1 MLSVYSHTVIEDPFV
16 DDDDEDDEDDDD
28 EDEDDEETYEET
40 HVPHMECYGNSFQD
54 ALPATPPLI
63 LVSCTLL
70 LEHHAKYD
78 RTMKRKKRNMN
89 AVVYGLADTGA
100 MICTAGPE
108 LLTYFAVDEDFLVP
122 TDIEVQGVTH
132 SSLTMLGVLFLELSS
147 NGICTKQMIYIAK
160 EAGSLILSETTLKNL
175 GVIPSNFP
183 TAGTFNVMSVRVRR
197 KVSPVKPKLRKRQ
210 FQNIR
215 RQNVRTFPRTRRAPE
230 RLSPTMHGKY
240 HETKTK
246 YHNIRGDPLCLRV
259 L

>member
-1 MLSVYSHTVIEDPFV
+1 MLSVFSQTIE
-16 DDDDEDDEDDDD
+16 
-28 EDEDDEETYEET
+28 TIET
-40 HVPHMECYGNSFQD
+40 HVPHMECDGKSFQD
-54 ALPATPPLI
+54 ASPAIPPLI

-70 LEHHAKYD
+70 LEHHAMYERK
-78 RTMKRKKRNMN
+78 MKRRKRNMN
-89 AVVYGLADTGA
+89 AIVYGLADTGA

-108 LLTYFAVDEDFLVP
+108 LLTYFGVDEDFLVP

-147 NGICTKQMIYIAK
+147 NGICTKQMIYIAR

-183 TAGTFNVMSVRVRR
+183 TAGTFNVMPVRVRR
-197 KVSPVKPKLRKRQ
+197 KVVVKPKLRKRT

-215 RQNVRTFPRTRRAPE
+215 RQNVRTFPRNRRAPE
-230 RLSPTMHGKY
+230 RFSPTMHGKY
-240 HETKTK
+240 HDTKTLRMSHK
-246 YHNIRGDPLCLRV
+246 DNYRGEPLCLRV